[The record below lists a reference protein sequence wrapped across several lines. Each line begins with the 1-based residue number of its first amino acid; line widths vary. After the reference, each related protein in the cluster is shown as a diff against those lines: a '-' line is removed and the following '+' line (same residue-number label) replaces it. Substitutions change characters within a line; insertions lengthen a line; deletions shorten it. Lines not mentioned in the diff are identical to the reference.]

1 MGENRRVVITG
12 LGAVTPVGNDVSTMW
27 ENIVAG
33 NSGIDITT
41 RVNTE
46 DYPAKVAGEVKEFD
60 PLKFIDKKDVRK
72 MDPFTQY
79 AVSASKMAVEDAGLV
94 IDESNADRVGVWIGS
109 GIGGMQTWEEQH
121 RKFLEKGP
129 RRVSPFFVPMM
140 IPDMAAGQVSIQLG
154 AKGINAC
161 TTTACASGAN
171 SIGDAFKAVQRGDVD
186 YIIAGGTEAP
196 ITDMSFAGFS
206 SAKALSTNPDPKT
219 ACRPFD
225 KNRDGFVMGE
235 GSGILI
241 MEALETAL
249 ERGAHIY
256 GEIVGYGATGDAYH
270 ITAPADN
277 GEGAARAMQQALN
290 DAGLSP
296 KDIDYINAH
305 GTSTDLNDKY
315 ETSAIKT
322 VFGEHAHNIAISSTK
337 SMTGHLLGA
346 AGGVEAVISLKAIE
360 EGIVPPTINY
370 ETPDEE
376 CDLDYV
382 PNEAR
387 KQEVN
392 AVVSNSLGFGGHN
405 VSLIFKKYN
414 N

>member
-1 MGENRRVVITG
+1 MNERRVVITG
-12 LGAVTPVGNDVSTMW
+12 LGAVTPVGNDVSSMW
-27 ENIVAG
+27 ESLITG
-33 NSGIDITT
+33 KSGIDVTT
-41 RVNTE
+41 RVNTD
-46 DYPAKVAGEVKEFD
+46 DYPAKVAAEVKDFD
-60 PLKFIDKKDVRK
+60 PLKYIDKKELRR

-79 AVSASKMAVEDAGLV
+79 AVAASKMAVEDSGLV
-94 IDESNADRVGVWIGS
+94 IDDSNRERVGVWIGS

-121 RKFLEKGP
+121 RKLLEKGP

-154 AKGINAC
+154 AKGINSC
-161 TTTACASGAN
+161 TVTACASGAN

-196 ITDMSFAGFS
+196 ITDMAFAGFS
-206 SAKALSTNPDPKT
+206 SAKALSTNPDPAT

-241 MEALETAL
+241 METLEAAL

-256 GEIVGYGATGDAYH
+256 GEIVGYGSTGDAYH
-270 ITAPADN
+270 ITAPAEN

-296 KDIDYINAH
+296 EDIDYINAH
-305 GTSTDLNDKY
+305 GTSTELNDKY
-315 ETSAIKT
+315 ETTAIKT
-322 VFGEHAHNIAISSTK
+322 VFGEHVSKLAISSTK

-346 AGGVEAVISLKAIE
+346 AGGVEAVIALKTIK
-360 EGIVPPTINY
+360 EGIIPPTINY
-370 ETPDEE
+370 ETPDEAL
-376 CDLDYV
+376 DLDYV

-387 KQEVN
+387 KKEVN

-405 VSLIFKKYN
+405 VALVFKKYEA
-414 N
+414 

>member
-1 MGENRRVVITG
+1 MKERRVVITG
-12 LGAVTPVGNDVSTMW
+12 LGAVTPVGNDVASMW
-27 ENIVAG
+27 ESIVAG
-33 NSGIDITT
+33 KSGIDITT
-41 RVNTE
+41 RVNPD
-46 DYPAKVAGEVKEFD
+46 DYPAKVAAELKDFD
-60 PLKFIDKKDVRK
+60 PLKYIDKKDVRR

-79 AVSASKMAVEDAGLV
+79 AVAASKMAVEDAGLV
-94 IDESNADRVGVWIGS
+94 IDDSNSERVGVWIGS
-109 GIGGMQTWEEQH
+109 GIGGMSTWEDQH
-121 RKFLEKGP
+121 RKLLEKGP

-154 AKGINAC
+154 AKGINSC
-161 TTTACASGAN
+161 TVTACASGAN

-196 ITDMSFAGFS
+196 ITEMAFAGFS

-219 ACRPFD
+219 ASRPFD
-225 KNRDGFVMGE
+225 ANRDGFVMGE

-241 MEALETAL
+241 METLECAL

-256 GEIVGYGATGDAYH
+256 GEIVGYGSTGDAYH
-270 ITAPADN
+270 ITAPAED
-277 GEGAARAMQQALN
+277 GEGAARAMKQALN
-290 DAGLSP
+290 DAGLAP
-296 KDIDYINAH
+296 EDIDYINAH
-305 GTSTDLNDKY
+305 GTSTEYNDKY
-315 ETSAIKT
+315 ETTAIKT
-322 VFGEHAHNIAISSTK
+322 IFGEHASKLAISSTK

-346 AGGVEAVISLKAIE
+346 AGGVEAVIAMKAIT
-360 EGIVPPTINY
+360 EGVVPPTINY
-370 ETPDEE
+370 ETPDEA

-405 VSLIFKKYN
+405 VALVFKKYEA
-414 N
+414 